1 MDAILLF
8 IEQHSAYISFMLVAL
23 CSFFFSLPKDLN
35 PLSAF
40 SVIFQQIA
48 KKVNLDTRSDGYKRL
63 ASIFAFCIIYFPL
76 ALIISQLYIV
86 AYKPAVIDI
95 VILYLL
101 LSWHDRVHIYE
112 EIFAEL
118 QSKNLARAKLLLD
131 DLTLR
136 DTKPLSLVGTN
147 KAIIESLIL
156 HLTNSWFSVIFW
168 YLVTGIYGALFYQL
182 MSICAQQWNCKQ
194 QQFEVLGKIPSII
207 TQILQLPIH
216 IILSFT
222 FSLYDRPIRT
232 LFTKFKQSIHWHHFS
247 SGLLLSSFALSLH
260 IQLGGVRMYESD
272 KVTYTNLGSSK
283 APNVEAVGLSIQRI
297 TLSAW
302 FWLICITGYEFLPN
316 IVEYFSNPYTYQ

>member
-1 MDAILLF
+1 MDATLLI
-8 IEQHSAYISFMLVAL
+8 IEQHSVYFSFMLVAL
-23 CSFFFSLPKDLN
+23 SSFFFSLPKDLN

-40 SVIFQQIA
+40 AVIFQQVA
-48 KKVNLDTRSDGYKRL
+48 KKVNLEARSDSYKRL
-63 ASIFAFCIIYFPL
+63 ASILAFCIIYCPL

-101 LSWHDRVHIYE
+101 LSWHDRMHIYQ
-112 EIFAEL
+112 EISTEL
-118 QSKNLARAKLLLD
+118 QSKNLPKAKLLLAE
-131 DLTLR
+131 LTLR

-147 KAIIESLIL
+147 KAVIESLVL
-156 HLTNSWFSVIFW
+156 HLSNSWFSVVFW
-168 YLVTGIYGALFYQL
+168 YLATGIYGALFYQL
-182 MSICAQQWNCKQ
+182 MSICSLQWNCKH
-194 QQFEVLGKIPSII
+194 EKYVALGKIPSII

-232 LFTKFKQSIHWHHFS
+232 LFSKFKQSVDWHHFS
-247 SGLLLSSFALSLH
+247 SGLLLSSFALSLQM
-260 IQLGGVRMYESD
+260 QLGGVRMYEST
-272 KVTYTNLGSSK
+272 KVTYANLGSDR
-283 APNVEAVGLSIQRI
+283 APNVEAVLLSIQRI

-302 FWLICITGYEFLPN
+302 FWLICISGYEFLPS